1 MGIDVAGPG
10 RSCETAMGG
19 RGFGSRWPLPSGARW
34 PSAGLV
40 VLLML
45 SVGGPVMAQGG
56 ADGRRVAL
64 VVGNDAYQAQG
75 VLRNAVNDA
84 RAVASALGE
93 VGFAVTRVE
102 NADRARLT
110 SALAEFARSLRS
122 DDVALFYFAGHGVQV
137 DQENYLM
144 PTDYA
149 GQTASA
155 LRFDAVS
162 ASDVQEMLRPARM
175 AMLVFDA
182 CRNNPYRGVR
192 GGTGLAPMEARGTL
206 IAYAAGAGEVA
217 ADAAPGAS
225 NGLFTSKFV
234 EALREPG
241 LTASAMF
248 MRVRREVVSAS
259 NEEQWPAV
267 YNDLLSDFVF
277 RPSATVAVGPT
288 GDPLSVVAADGV
300 AATVRA
306 QQETVF
312 WQSIQGST
320 DPADFEAYLEL
331 FPNGTFSRLARNRLP
346 APGGPAGDASP
357 GADPPRD
364 GPGGGEVFR
373 DCPSCPELV
382 VIPAGEFWM
391 GSPAS
396 EQGRNDDEGPQR
408 QVRVERF
415 ALGRYEVTRGEYAA
429 FAAATGRDGD
439 RCYVFDGDDGFG
451 WSDRASWLSPG
462 FPQTDDHPAVCVSWD
477 DARAYAR
484 WLSGETRRN
493 YRLPSESEWEY
504 AARGGTTMSRYWGDG
519 SSGQCGD
526 ANGADAAAKQRFGHW
541 TVASCNDGRVFTSPV
556 GTFAANGFGLF
567 DVLGNVSEWVEDCW
581 HDSYRGAPSDG
592 RAWTGG
598 GDCGRRVSRG
608 GSWYD
613 TPRLLRAA
621 SRDRLDAGFRVAYVG
636 FRLARTLD

>member
-1 MGIDVAGPG
+1 MGIEVAGSG

-19 RGFGSRWPLPSGARW
+19 RGSGSRWLLPSGARW

-110 SALAEFARSLRS
+110 SALAEFTRSLRS

-277 RPSATVAVGPT
+277 RPSATAAVGPT

-396 EQGRNDDEGPQR
+396 EEGRVADEGPQR
-408 QVRVERF
+408 GVRVERF
-415 ALGRYEVTRGEYAA
+415 ALGRYEVTFDEYDRFALATGSARLGDRGWGRGRRPVINVSWEDAAAYAA
-429 FAAATGRDGD
+429 
-439 RCYVFDGDDGFG
+439 
-451 WSDRASWLSPG
+451 WLSEETG
-462 FPQTDDHPAVCVSWD
+462 F
-477 DARAYAR
+477 R
-484 WLSGETRRN
+484 
-493 YRLPSESEWEY
+493 YRLASEAEWEY
-504 AARGGTTMSRYWGDG
+504 AGRAGTETRYSWGNAIGRNRANCAGCGGEWD
-519 SSGQCGD
+519 D
-526 ANGADAAAKQRFGHW
+526 AVRTA
-541 TVASCNDGRVFTSPV
+541 PV
-556 GTFAANGFGLF
+556 GSFAANAWGLH
-567 DVLGNVSEWVEDCW
+567 DMHGNVWEWVEDCW

-592 RAWTGG
+592 RAWTSG

-608 GSWYD
+608 GSWAVN
-613 TPRLLRAA
+613 PRFLRAA
-621 SRDRLDAGFRVAYVG
+621 DRLRLDAGYRSGHVG
-636 FRLARTLD
+636 FRVARTLD